1 MPEIDWCEYS
11 AFKNTRQSQC
21 LLDII
26 QDYLLFQHV
35 HDIKRF
41 ASNSTLDLVFSN
53 DPSLVHEVDIKPDIR
68 DHERVV
74 FKLSVKPIINKPA
87 SKISNAFNESNMY
100 DLKTAF
106 SQAEWPSDNEDTK
119 IYGKDGSICI
129 LKFWI
134 ILSQRRHANVKEIC
148 RG

>member
-1 MPEIDWCEYS
+1 MTTAE
-11 AFKNTRQSQC
+11 SQC

-35 HDIKRF
+35 HDITRF
-41 ASNSTLDLVFSN
+41 ASNSTLDLEFSN
-53 DPSLVHEVDIKPDIR
+53 DPSLVHEVDIKPGIS

-87 SKISNAFNESNMY
+87 SKISYVFNESNMY

-106 SQAEWPSDNEDTK
+106 SQAGPMCSK
-119 IYGKDGSICI
+119 P
-129 LKFWI
+129 
-134 ILSQRRHANVKEIC
+134 
-148 RG
+148 